1 VHHSRL
7 SVSSRHH
14 QSLVMTPLPN
24 ITNEKFMWLKLDG
37 AHENMAQKM

>member
-1 VHHSRL
+1 
-7 SVSSRHH
+7 
-14 QSLVMTPLPN
+14 MTPLPN